1 MHVSG
6 YSLQVTGY
14 SLQVAGYSLQ
24 VTGYMLQV
32 SGYSLQVTGYMLQV
46 SGYSLQ
52 VAGYSLQVAGY
63 SFAGVRLKLA
73 GGRLQLNIHAPYD
86 YMASN
91 KVTFETGAGL
101 HGVHRT
107 CAETAAVSRT
117 CLQPGN
123 KQSNS
128 VVNTPLRWLV
138 KNAL

>member
-1 MHVSG
+1 MLQVAG

-14 SLQVAGYSLQ
+14 SLQVS
-24 VTGYMLQV
+24 
-32 SGYSLQVTGYMLQV
+32 GYMLQV

-52 VAGYSLQVAGY
+52 VAGYSFAGGRLHVAG
-63 SFAGVRLKLA
+63 GRLKLA
-73 GGRLQLNIHAPYD
+73 GGRMQLNIHAPYVH
-86 YMASN
+86 MASN

-117 CLQPGN
+117 CHQPGN